1 LFDAQGAHDDATV
14 AFLRCRELDAA
25 QARPHWAV
33 SQAHFERQVRRAIE
47 RLEPEQ
53 RAALDGA
60 LVVVSDVPGAEV
72 VAEGVDPRATVMLDA
87 LGDPSGEPRAGRA
100 FIYQR
105 NVERL
110 SEGGAN
116 VEDELPRLLRAE
128 IEATFPVLAQP
139 ESEPPA

>member
-1 LFDAQGAHDDATV
+1 
-14 AFLRCRELDAA
+14 
-25 QARPHWAV
+25 
-33 SQAHFERQVRRAIE
+33 
-47 RLEPEQ
+47 
-53 RAALDGA
+53 
-60 LVVVSDVPGAEV
+60 
-72 VAEGVDPRATVMLDA
+72 MLDA